1 MKIQTRISLIFTILN
16 SGIILSLSIFIYIFG
31 SESVSNSF
39 YHRLEV
45 RADIVG
51 HAALQKSKSTTS
63 IYYDI
68 KERHLGDLPFEQHHI
83 IKTGEIE
90 KAKRLK
96 EQLPLPPSFYDNIV
110 RKEPA
115 RFFKNDTS
123 YVGLNINQAG
133 KTVIILSSA
142 VDLYGLE
149 EIENLKKLLTVGFF
163 ISMIFV
169 FTFGRLFSTQVFN
182 PIRQIIRNVKG
193 ISAHNLHQRLEV
205 AGSKDEIDDLSH
217 TFNDMLNRLEITFEI
232 QNNFVSNASHEFKT
246 PLTVISG
253 ESQLGLSTPNLP
265 AAAKASFEVI
275 YKETG
280 KLEHLANSMLSLAQT
295 GFDGKKEQWS
305 KIRIDELVL
314 AVKEAVD
321 KIMPA
326 NQVAINFNH
335 LPDDE
340 GQLTI
345 NGNETLL
352 IAALSNIVLNSCK
365 YSDNKPV
372 NITIS
377 ADASNSIVEIADVG
391 IGIPDREIAQIYVPF
406 FRASNT
412 ESYKGYGIGLPL
424 ANNII
429 KKHNGSIVVKSEVG
443 SGTSF
448 KIFLPFLK
456 PSL

>member
-1 MKIQTRISLIFTILN
+1 MKIQTKIALIFTILT
-16 SGIILSLSIFIYIFG
+16 SGIIIALSIFIYTFG

-45 RADIVG
+45 RSDIIG
-51 HAALQKSKSTTS
+51 HAALQENKSTTS

-83 IKTGEIE
+83 IKNGEVD
-90 KAKRLK
+90 KARRLK
-96 EQLPLPPSFYDNIV
+96 EQLPMPPSFYDNIV

-123 YVGLNINQAG
+123 YVGLNISQGG
-133 KTVIILSSA
+133 KTIIILSSA

-169 FTFGRLFSTQVFN
+169 FTFGKLFSTQIFN
-182 PIRQIIRNVKG
+182 PIRRIVSNVKG

-205 AGSKDEIDDLSH
+205 AGSKDEIDDLTH
-217 TFNDMLNRLEITFEI
+217 TFNDMLNRLEITFDI

-253 ESQLGLSTPNLP
+253 EAQLGLSQEGIPE
-265 AAAKASFEVI
+265 AARSSFEVI
-275 YKETG
+275 YREAG
-280 KLEHLANSMLSLAQT
+280 KLEHLANSMLKLAQT
-295 GFDGKKEQWS
+295 GFDGTKEQWS
-305 KIRIDELVL
+305 SIRVDELVL
-314 AVKEAVD
+314 SVKEAVD
-321 KIMPA
+321 KIISD
-326 NQVAINFNH
+326 NRVEINFNH

-340 GQLTI
+340 AKLTI
-345 NGNETLL
+345 NGNSTLL
-352 IAALSNIVLNSCK
+352 MAALSNIVLNSCK

-372 NITIS
+372 NIIIS
-377 ADASNSIVEIADVG
+377 ADEKHSIVEIVDVG

-412 ESYKGYGIGLPL
+412 ERYKGYGIGLPL

-429 KKHNGSIVVKSEVG
+429 KKHNGTIAVNSQVG
-443 SGTSF
+443 TGTSF
-448 KIFLPFLK
+448 KIFLPISQGPL
-456 PSL
+456 